1 MLTLEGLIA
10 VIALCLTCFALGY
23 TFGKDSTQKRRQDL
37 VSLAT
42 FFVDKILPG
51 HRYRQHPFYVQMI
64 TFEFAV
70 VNTLFIIGWSK
81 LIVGWKTLEITLGM
95 FSESDLLLQ
104 FYSVFSLLSKS
115 LIK

>member
-51 HRYRQHPFYVQMI
+51 HRYRQHPFYIQMI
-64 TFEFAV
+64 TFENDV
-70 VNTLFIIGWSK
+70 VNSFKQWLNLFA
-81 LIVGWKTLEITLGM
+81 ITKYKQSNG
-95 FSESDLLLQ
+95 Q
-104 FYSVFSLLSKS
+104 
-115 LIK
+115 I

>member
-51 HRYRQHPFYVQMI
+51 HRYRQHPFYIQMI
-64 TFEFAV
+64 TFESAV
-70 VNTLFIIGWSK
+70 VNTLFIIR
-81 LIVGWKTLEITLGM
+81 
-95 FSESDLLLQ
+95 LLLKMHKMIALKCTIYI
-104 FYSVFSLLSKS
+104 FTFSKISDSV
-115 LIK
+115 